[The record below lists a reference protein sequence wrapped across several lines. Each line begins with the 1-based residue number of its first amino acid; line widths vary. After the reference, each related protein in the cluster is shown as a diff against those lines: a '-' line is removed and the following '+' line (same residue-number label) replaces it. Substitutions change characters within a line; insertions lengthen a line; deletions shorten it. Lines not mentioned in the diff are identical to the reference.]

1 MKMQLP
7 EVDLVILAGGQAV
20 RMGGENKLLQNF
32 DGQPQLVKI
41 INQLRNQVAQC
52 LVNSHRDHARYKS
65 MVADIQCF
73 TDEPSGFCGPLAGMK
88 TAWSFAK
95 TDYVLFVPCDITW
108 IPPQLVEKL
117 LAPLIEN
124 PQVKVSYATIN
135 GDALYPLCL
144 MHRSA
149 ELVLQE
155 YLEQQQFSLHRCFR
169 ALGAGIVSFTNSQ
182 CKIHSINSITEMEI
196 YRQSINSVISLCKIQ
211 LR

>member
-1 MKMQLP
+1 MTMQLP
-7 EVDLVILAGGQAV
+7 MVDLVILAGGQAV

-32 DGQPQLVKI
+32 DGQPQLLKI

-52 LVNSHRDHARYKS
+52 LVNSHRDHALYKS

-88 TAWSFAK
+88 TAWSFAT

-108 IPPQLVEKL
+108 IPPELVEKL
-117 LAPLIEN
+117 LVPLIEN
-124 PQVKVSYATIN
+124 PQMKVSYTIIN

-149 ELVLQE
+149 EPVLRQ
-155 YLEQQQFSLHRCFR
+155 YFDRQQFSLHRCFR
-169 ALGAGIVSFTNSQ
+169 ALDAGVVNFSNPQS
-182 CKIHSINSITEMEI
+182 KIHSINSIAEMEI
-196 YRQSINSVISLCKIQ
+196 YRQSAA
-211 LR
+211 